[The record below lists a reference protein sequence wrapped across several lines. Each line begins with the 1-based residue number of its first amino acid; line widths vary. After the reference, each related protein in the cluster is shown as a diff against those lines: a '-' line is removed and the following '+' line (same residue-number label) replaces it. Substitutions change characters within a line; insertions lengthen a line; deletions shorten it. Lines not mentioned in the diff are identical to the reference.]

1 MAKRMILKEGDPALN
16 RKSRPVT
23 RFDARLKTLVED
35 MLETMYDGEGVGLA
49 APQVGVLRRL
59 FVLDVGDENGAMVF
73 INPDIKD
80 VKGEQEGME
89 GCLSI
94 PDLYGVVKR
103 PMEVLVS
110 AQDEEGKPFEI
121 NLTGLGARCVCHE
134 CDHLDGILFR
144 RRSET
149 PLITL
154 DELKKLLDEEKNE
167 VSPEDRVDAE
177 DKERQENASE
187 SICEALTDD
196 GAGTPDEEHAQE
208 L

>member
-1 MAKRMILKEGDPALN
+1 MAKRMILKEGDSALN

-23 RFDARLKTLVED
+23 RFDARLKTLVDD

-59 FVLDVGDENGAMVF
+59 FVMDVDDDNGAMVF
-73 INPDIKD
+73 VNPDIKD

-94 PDLYGVVKR
+94 PGLYGIVKR
-103 PMEVLVS
+103 PMEILVS
-110 AQDEEGKPFEI
+110 AQDEDGKPFEI
-121 NLTGLGARCVCHE
+121 LLTGLGARCVCHE

-154 DELKKLLDEEKNE
+154 DELTKLLDEDKNE
-167 VSPEDRVDAE
+167 VSSEDRADVE
-177 DKERQENASE
+177 DKDPQENTAILMDVASG
-187 SICEALTDD
+187 D
-196 GAGTPDEEHAQE
+196 GAGTQDEGNKQGI
-208 L
+208 

>member
-16 RKSRPVT
+16 RKARPVT
-23 RFDARLKTLVED
+23 RFDARLKTLVDD

-59 FVLDVGDENGAMVF
+59 FVMDVDDDNGAMVF
-73 INPDIKD
+73 VNPDIKD

-110 AQDEEGKPFEI
+110 AQDEDGKPFEVR
-121 NLTGLGARCVCHE
+121 LTGLGARCVCHE

-149 PLITL
+149 PLISL
-154 DELKKLLDEEKNE
+154 DELTKLLDEEKKE
-167 VSPEDRVDAE
+167 VTSEDLSDAKG
-177 DKERQENASE
+177 KEPQKNAAE
-187 SICEALTDD
+187 LTGEALDD
-196 GAGTPDEEHAQE
+196 VAGTQDEGKKQSI
-208 L
+208 

>member
-16 RKSRPVT
+16 RKARPVT
-23 RFDARLKTLVED
+23 RFDARLKTLVDD

-59 FVLDVGDENGAMVF
+59 FVMDVDDDNGAMVF
-73 INPDIKD
+73 VNPDIKD

-110 AQDEEGKPFEI
+110 AQDEDGKPFEVS
-121 NLTGLGARCVCHE
+121 LTGLGARCVCHE

-149 PLITL
+149 PLISL
-154 DELKKLLDEEKNE
+154 DELTKLLDEEKKE
-167 VSPEDRVDAE
+167 VTSEDLSDAKG
-177 DKERQENASE
+177 KEPQKNAAE
-187 SICEALTDD
+187 LTGEALDD
-196 GAGTPDEEHAQE
+196 VAGTQDEGKKQGI
-208 L
+208 